1 MPYRYMVR
9 PTEIDIIKHVPLE
22 DLDRAVR
29 EYECG
34 RSTARV
40 ARMKERLIFI
50 RMRYR
55 GYSVEEAAS
64 NAGFTLVTGYNVQKL
79 WNEGGMAALEP
90 KFGGG
95 RISKMT
101 DEQKDDLRE
110 TLLIAPMPTRNVH
123 SYIKE
128 KYGIEYTMKQ
138 VWEILSK
145 MGLYHAKPYPRDY
158 RRPDDAE
165 DILKKTS

>member
-1 MPYRYMVR
+1 MVR
-9 PTEIDIIKHVPLE
+9 PTEIDIIRHVPME
-22 DLDRAVR
+22 DLDKAVR
-29 EYECG
+29 EYEFG

-40 ARMKERLIFI
+40 KRMKERLIFI

-55 GYSVEEAAS
+55 GYSVEEASS
-64 NAGFTLVTGYNVQKL
+64 NTGFTLVTGYNVQKL

-95 RISKMT
+95 RTSRLT
-101 DEQKDDLRE
+101 DEQRDELRDV
-110 TLLIAPMPTRNVH
+110 LLIAPMSTRDVH
-123 SYIKE
+123 SYIMNE
-128 KYGIEYTMKQ
+128 YGIEYTMKQ
-138 VWEILSK
+138 VWEILTK
-145 MGLYHAKPYPRDY
+145 MGLHHAKPYPQDH

>member
-1 MPYRYMVR
+1 MVR
-9 PTEIDIIKHVPLE
+9 PTEIDIVKHVPLE
-22 DLDRAVR
+22 DLEKTVR
-29 EYECG
+29 EYERG

-50 RMRYR
+50 RMRYK

-64 NAGFTLVTGYNVQKL
+64 NSGFTLVTGYAVQKL

-90 KFGGG
+90 NFGGG
-95 RISKMT
+95 RISKLT
-101 DEQKDDLRE
+101 DEQRDELKDVLSI
-110 TLLIAPMPTRNVH
+110 TPMPTRDVH

-128 KYGIEYTMKQ
+128 EYGIDYTMKQ
-138 VWEILSK
+138 VWEILTK
-145 MGLYHAKPYPRDY
+145 MGLHHAKPYPRDY

-165 DILKKTS
+165 DILKKTL